1 MDFIILAVV
10 LGALGI
16 IAYFN
21 FIKKDKDVCSKCAYK
36 REGCNCNNKNKK
48 WIFLKKLHIINYIVF

>member
-1 MDFIILAVV
+1 MNFVDFIILAVV
-10 LGALGI
+10 MGVLGI

-36 REGCNCNNKNKK
+36 RKGCNCNNKNKK
-48 WIFLKKLHIINYIVF
+48 

>member
-1 MDFIILAVV
+1 MGV
-10 LGALGI
+10 LGI

-21 FIKKDKDVCSKCAYK
+21 FIKKDKDVCSKCVYK

-48 WIFLKKLHIINYIVF
+48 WIFFKKLHIINYIVF

>member
-1 MDFIILAVV
+1 MNFVDFIILAVV

-36 REGCNCNNKNKK
+36 REGCNCGKK
-48 WIFLKKLHIINYIVF
+48 KQQM

>member
-1 MDFIILAVV
+1 MNFVDFIILAVV

-21 FIKKDKDVCSKCAYK
+21 FIKFSPYKYKD
-36 REGCNCNNKNKK
+36 
-48 WIFLKKLHIINYIVF
+48 IIAQS

>member
-1 MDFIILAVV
+1 MNFVDFIILAVV

-21 FIKKDKDVCSKCAYK
+21 FIKKDKDVCSKCVYK
-36 REGCNCNNKNKK
+36 REGCNCGKK
-48 WIFLKKLHIINYIVF
+48 K